1 MVAILTRRG
10 LRSRWRSLAG
20 LVALA
25 VVLGLPVGGGPM
37 GAVAAAA
44 NKDEVTIG
52 GSLPSTFDPG
62 LGSDIGSASA
72 TAQLFES
79 LTAFD
84 LSLTLRPAL
93 ARSWDI
99 SADGRRIIFHLRP
112 GLTFSDGTPLTGADV
127 VGSWLRI
134 INPDRPSQLASLLL
148 DVRGAR
154 DYLAGRSPSPALVGL
169 AAVGG
174 DVTVDLERPGA
185 DFPAIIS
192 SPVFGIVPATV
203 WRGGASIDRDRVAS
217 SGAYTLGPITDSDYT
232 LVANPRYWAGLPAIG
247 TVRVLT
253 TLGGRSPVSAFESGD
268 LDYVEIN
275 AFDAAWIRYD
285 PVLGPQLRSVPELSL
300 SYLGFSTDRPPFDDV
315 RVRQAVAA
323 AVDWERLTALA
334 STTGTVPATSM
345 VPPGIADGGSRNW
358 LPAYDPERSRQ
369 LLSEAG
375 FPGGAGFPI
384 LTFAPTNSPGEA
396 IAADLKRE
404 LGVTVR
410 LEDLAD
416 HFGRLQSDPPEMWT
430 LGWIADYPGAND
442 FLGVLLGT
450 GSTNNY
456 GRWSSVSFDAAIGD
470 ALATRDPAAALASYE
485 RALAIVQSDA
495 PVIPLSRGDSWALS
509 RTGLLGADESGL
521 GILRLA
527 GLAWK

>member
-25 VVLGLPVGGGPM
+25 LVLGLALGGGPL
-37 GAVAAAA
+37 GAVASAASR
-44 NKDEVTIG
+44 DQVTIG
-52 GSLPSTFDPG
+52 GSLPTTFDPG

-99 SADGRRIIFHLRP
+99 SDDGRRIVFHLRS

-134 INPDRPSQLASLLL
+134 IDPDRPSQLASLLL

-154 DYLAGRSPSPALVGL
+154 DYLAGRNRNPGDVGL
-169 AAVGG
+169 VASGG
-174 DVTVDLERPGA
+174 DVTVDLDRPGA

-192 SPVFGIVPATV
+192 SPTFGIVPATV
-203 WRGGASIDRDRVAS
+203 WRGGASVDRDGVAS
-217 SGAYTLGPITDSDYT
+217 SGAYTLGPITESDFT
-232 LVANPRYWAGLPAIG
+232 LVANPRYWAGSPAIG

-253 TLGGRSPVSAFESGD
+253 TLNGRSPVSAFESGD
-268 LDYVEIN
+268 LDYTEIN
-275 AFDAAWIRYD
+275 SFDAAWIRYD
-285 PVLGPQLRSVPELSL
+285 QVLGPQLRSVPELSL
-300 SYLGFSTDRPPFDDV
+300 SYLGFTTNRPPFDDV

-323 AVDWERLTALA
+323 AVDWERVTALA
-334 STTGTVPATSM
+334 SSNGTVTATSM
-345 VPPGIADGGSRNW
+345 VPPGIAEGGTRNW
-358 LPAYDPERSRQ
+358 LPAHDPDRARR

-375 FPGGAGFPI
+375 FPGGSGFPI
-384 LTFAPTNSPGEA
+384 LTFAPTGSPGEA

-404 LGVTVR
+404 LGLTIR
-410 LEDLAD
+410 LEDLTD
-416 HFGRLQSDPPEMWT
+416 HFGRLQADPPEMWT

-456 GRWSSVSFDAAIGD
+456 GRWSSVSFDAAIDD
-470 ALATRDPAAALASYE
+470 ALATRDPAAALAAYE
-485 RALAIVQSDA
+485 RALTIVRDEA

-509 RTGLLGADESGL
+509 RNGLLGADESGL

-527 GLAWK
+527 GLAWQ